1 MRGAAW
7 LAALADAVSSVVFPA
22 RCPACGAYC
31 ERRGGWC
38 APCLSRTVR
47 PHRLALSA
55 EALAALDDAWAV
67 GFYGGALGT
76 LVRDLKYRGRRGVL
90 PYIHAALAAAKLPEQ
105 FLAADLAVYVPLH
118 EAREKERGFNQ
129 AELIFA
135 AWLKAKDIPARPL
148 LQRTR
153 STVPQYGLDEK
164 ERRKNVC
171 GAFSL
176 SEAGKGGAGEIA
188 GKSIVLLDDILTTGA
203 TLTSCAAVLKQA
215 GAGSVYAL
223 ALASDRS

>member
-22 RCPACGAYC
+22 RCPSCGAYC

-90 PYIHAALAAAKLPEQ
+90 PYIHAALAAAKLPKEMTAVD
-105 FLAADLAVYVPLH
+105 FAVYVPLH

-135 AWLKAKDIPARPL
+135 AWLKVKGIPAHPL
-148 LQRTR
+148 LTRMR
-153 STVPQYGLDEK
+153 STAPQYGLGEK

-171 GAFSL
+171 GAFAL
-176 SEAGKGGAGEIA
+176 AEAGKGGAGEIA

-203 TLTSCAAVLKQA
+203 TLTACAAVLKKA

>member
-76 LVRDLKYRGRRGVL
+76 LVRDLKYRSRRGVL

-118 EAREKERGFNQ
+118 ETREKERGFNQ

-135 AWLKAKDIPARPL
+135 AWLKAKGIPARPL

-153 STVPQYGLDEK
+153 STAPQYGLGEK
-164 ERRKNVC
+164 ERTDNVR

-176 SEAGKGGAGEIA
+176 AEAGKGGAGEIA

-203 TLTSCAAVLKQA
+203 TLTSCAAVLKKA

>member
-90 PYIHAALAAAKLPEQ
+90 PYIHTALAAAKLPEQ
-105 FLAADLAVYVPLH
+105 FLAVDLAVYVPLH
-118 EAREKERGFNQ
+118 KVREKERGFNQ

-135 AWLKAKDIPARPL
+135 AWLKEKGIPARPL

-153 STVPQYGLDEK
+153 STAPQYGLGEK
-164 ERRKNVC
+164 ERRKNVR

-176 SEAGKGGAGEIA
+176 SEEGKGGAGEIA

-203 TLTSCAAVLKQA
+203 TLAACAAVLKQA
-215 GAGSVYAL
+215 GAASVYAL

>member
-7 LAALADAVSSVVFPA
+7 LAAQADVVSSVVFPA

-76 LVRDLKYRGRRGVL
+76 LSRALKYRGRRGVL
-90 PYIHAALAAAKLPEQ
+90 PYLHAAKLPEE
-105 FLAADLAVYVPLH
+105 FLAADFAVYVPLH

-135 AWLKAKDIPARPL
+135 EWLKAKGIPARPL

-153 STVPQYGLDEK
+153 STAPQYGLGEK

-171 GAFSL
+171 GAFAL
-176 SEAGKGGAGEIA
+176 AEAGKGGAGEIA

-203 TLTSCAAVLKQA
+203 TLTSCAAVLKKA